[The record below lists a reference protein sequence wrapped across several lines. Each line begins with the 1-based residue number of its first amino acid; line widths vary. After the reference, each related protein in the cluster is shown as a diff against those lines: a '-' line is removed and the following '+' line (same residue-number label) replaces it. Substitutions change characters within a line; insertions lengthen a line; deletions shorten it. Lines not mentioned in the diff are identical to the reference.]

1 MKRVLS
7 TLVIALTLAAGA
19 FAQSTWTVDIVHS
32 TVSFTVT
39 YLTISEVEGT
49 FKAYSGTLQ
58 SSATDFEDAAIEF
71 SVDVNSINTDN
82 DMRDKHLKSDDF
94 FNAEKYPLMT
104 FKSTTWKKVEGK
116 NSLLEGEL
124 TIRDVTK
131 PVKFNVTYGGTVK
144 DGRGNMK
151 AGFKAS
157 AIINRFDY
165 NLKWNAV
172 TEAGG
177 VTVGKDVTVTLN
189 LQFAQ
194 KKP

>member
-7 TLVIALTLAAGA
+7 TLFIALTMAAGA
-19 FAQSTWTVDIVHS
+19 LAQSTWTVDIVHS
-32 TVSFTVT
+32 TVSFSVT
-39 YLTISEVEGT
+39 YLSISEVDGS

-58 SSATDFEDAAIEF
+58 SSTNDFADAAIEF
-71 SVDVNSINTDN
+71 SIDVNSINTDN
-82 DMRDKHLKSDDF
+82 GMRDKHLKSDDF
-94 FNAEKYPLMT
+94 FNAEKYPLMS
-104 FKSTTWKKVEGK
+104 FKSTAWKKIEGK
-116 NSLLEGEL
+116 NYLLEGEL

-131 PVKFNVTYGGTVK
+131 PVKFNVAHGGTVK
-144 DGRGNMK
+144 DGRGNLK
-151 AGFKAS
+151 AGFKATTV
-157 AIINRFDY
+157 INRFDY

-194 KKP
+194 KKQ